1 MWYNRRSMSSL
12 ATTTTCL
19 LLIRHAESLSNR
31 HGPAIG
37 PDSGLTALGWEQAR
51 QLADWLAANEPL
63 DVIVCSTLLCAR
75 QTAEIVSQRL
85 DIPLFVQDGLEEAEA
100 PYWEELPTFAETKG
114 LADAPWWPTA
124 ETAPNYTAFRER
136 VVPALRAVLDQHWQ
150 KRIGVISH
158 GGTMSTLLRALIGGH
173 HVNIYQ
179 DNTAIHKLVWGERS
193 RWTLVYANRSEHLI
207 PCDPTPTTNAASST
221 ATSSAVSTWPERA
234 SLAVAPRSLHLL
246 SSSQIDALLRRL
258 QPQPDEAALDVMAGS
273 GAFALRLAP
282 LVARL
287 VAVDPSPHMLEQ
299 IEMAR
304 LQANIINLQVRW
316 AIADRLPFA
325 DESFDVVVCAL
336 GLHHVADAAVA
347 LHEMARVCRRRGR
360 ILLYEIVGDADPV
373 KRATQ
378 DVIERRRDPTHQ
390 ALATADLLRTAA
402 IACDLEIAYEEE
414 KEVEQRLGDWLA
426 LANAD
431 EATAEA
437 VTNMLDAAAEGD
449 AAGLRV
455 HRERDGDLSFR
466 QRRLTLLLRKP

>member
-1 MWYNRRSMSSL
+1 MSSL

-31 HGPAIG
+31 HGSAIG

-63 DVIVCSTLLCAR
+63 DVIVCSTMLRAR
-75 QTAEIVSQRL
+75 QTAEIVSQRMDVPFFL
-85 DIPLFVQDGLEEAEA
+85 QSGLEEAEM
-100 PYWEELPTFAETKG
+100 PYWEELPTFPETKG
-114 LADAPWWPTA
+114 LADTPWVPTA
-124 ETAPNYTAFRER
+124 ETAPKYTAFRAR

-173 HVNIYQ
+173 HVSVYQ
-179 DNTAIHKLVWGERS
+179 DNTAIHKLVWERD

-207 PCDPTPTTNAASST
+207 PCDPLPTTNAALAT
-221 ATSSAVSTWPERA
+221 AASSAASIWPGRA

-246 SSSQIDALLRRL
+246 SSTQIDALIRRL
-258 QPQPDEAALDVMAGS
+258 QPQPDEDALDVMAGS
-273 GAFALRLAP
+273 GAFAIRLAP

-287 VAVDPSPHMLEQ
+287 VAVDPSPQMLEQ

-304 LQANIINLQVRW
+304 LQANIANLQVRW
-316 AIADRLPFA
+316 AVADRLPFPG
-325 DESFDVVVCAL
+325 ESFDVITCAL
-336 GLHHVADAAVA
+336 GLHHVADAALA
-347 LHEMARVCRRRGR
+347 LREMARVCRRGGR
-360 ILLYEIVGDADPV
+360 ILLYEIIGDADPV

-378 DVIERRRDPTHQ
+378 NVIERRRDPTHQ
-390 ALATADLLRTAA
+390 ALATADLLRTTA
-402 IACDLEIAYEEE
+402 IACSLEIAYEEE

-431 EATAEA
+431 EATVEA
-437 VTNMLDAAAEGD
+437 VTDMLDAAAEGD

-455 HRERDGDLSFR
+455 HRDRDGDLSFR

>member
-1 MWYNRRSMSSL
+1 MSSL
-12 ATTTTCL
+12 ATTATCL
-19 LLIRHAESLSNR
+19 FLIRHAESLSNR

-51 QLADWLAANEPL
+51 QLADWLATNEPL
-63 DVIVCSTLLCAR
+63 DVIVCSTMLRAR

-85 DIPLFVQDGLEEAEA
+85 DIPIFVQSGLEGAEVS
-100 PYWEELPTFAETKG
+100 YWEELPTFPETKG
-114 LADAPWWPTA
+114 LSDTPWVPTA
-124 ETAPNYTAFRER
+124 ETAPKYTAFRAR

-173 HVNIYQ
+173 HVSIYQ
-179 DNTAIHKLVWGERS
+179 DNTAIHKLVWERD
-193 RWTLVYANRSEHLI
+193 RWTLVYANRAEHLI
-207 PCDPTPTTNAASST
+207 PCDPKPAMATATATNAAPPAAASQ
-221 ATSSAVSTWPERA
+221 AASTWPARSSLIVA
-234 SLAVAPRSLHLL
+234 SRCPHLL
-246 SSSQIDALLRRL
+246 SPVQIDALIGRL
-258 QPQPDEAALDVMAGS
+258 QPQLDEEALDVMASS
-273 GAFALRLAP
+273 GALAVRLAP

-287 VAVDPSPHMLEQ
+287 VAVDPSPQMLEQ

-304 LQANIINLQVRW
+304 LQANIANLQVRW
-316 AIADRLPFA
+316 AVADRLPFA
-325 DESFDVVVCAL
+325 GESFDAVVCAM
-336 GLHHVADAAVA
+336 GLHHATDAAIA
-347 LHEMARVCRRRGR
+347 LHEMARVCRRGGR

-390 ALATADLLRTAA
+390 ALATADLLRTTAL
-402 IACDLEIAYEEE
+402 ACNLEIAYEEE

-431 EATAEA
+431 EATVEA

-449 AAGLRV
+449 AAGLRI
-455 HRERDGDLSFR
+455 HRERDGGLSFR
-466 QRRLTLLLRKP
+466 QRRLTLLLHKQ